1 MHIKFL
7 RHGTGSAS
15 GAVSYLL
22 ADKDHL
28 GVKRAEVKVLRGNPA
43 LVASVADNLDFVH
56 RYSSG
61 VLSWAPEEQ
70 PDDDEID
77 GVLKDVEQAFTSG
90 LDPDRLAWTA
100 VLHREKNG
108 ACHVHLLAARVDLA
122 TGKSYNPAPP
132 GWQKTFDPLRDAW
145 NWEQGWARPDDPL
158 RARLYQPGH
167 RALIEASARRAE
179 LAAEEDPKGEIAEKI
194 TRRLAAEEDPKGAI
208 TRYLVQRIEAGAVRD
223 RSEMVEALKEAGLQV
238 NRQGKDYLSVVD
250 PETGKKY
257 RLKGAIYGAD
267 FTPEACRE
275 LGRQAE
281 QEDRGGRQRG
291 GERDEGKARHA
302 REEFERALERIAGHN
317 NKRYRRPA
325 EVARETLAADVD
337 RESRN
342 GHGVDPGDADRARP
356 VRDVGIAPGAGVAS
370 AGDQDQSRSTEAPAA
385 VPDDPERGKVVSGGA
400 PDQLQPDDRHHPR
413 PKRRRRKDPAIKERL
428 EDDRAREPFSK
439 SLGYLERVCRWIGEA
454 IGRYDQELSATVEA
468 NGSFVGAV
476 KEYRKRAQSLNA
488 GLGDREARSATLG
501 SAVDRLA
508 GSVEQRI
515 TLRFIGPDE
524 SGDEELTEQKA
535 GQGLEYGTDR

>member
-43 LVASVADNLDFVH
+43 LVATTADNLDFVH

-70 PDDDEID
+70 PSDDEID

-167 RALIEASARRAE
+167 RALIEASERRAE
-179 LAAEEDPKGEIAEKI
+179 LAAEEDPKGEITEKI
-194 TRRLAAEEDPKGAI
+194 TRHNPPPDPFLAVKEDPKEAI

-325 EVARETLAADVD
+325 EVARETHDLDVD
-337 RESRN
+337 RQLGDGRGSDSVDASRS
-342 GHGVDPGDADRARP
+342 ALRP
-356 VRDVGIAPGAGVAS
+356 ILAS
-370 AGDQDQSRSTEAPAA
+370 AGDPAA
-385 VPDDPERGKVVSGGA
+385 VQGDPERGSVVSGGA
-400 PDQLQPDDRHHPR
+400 QDRLQPTDSDRPR
-413 PKRRRRKDPAIKERL
+413 PKRRRRKDPAL
-428 EDDRAREPFSK
+428 EEHTDDRARKSLSE
-439 SLGYLERVCRWIGEA
+439 SLGYFERVCGRRGEA
-454 IGRYDQELSATVEA
+454 IGRYDQELSSTVEA

-476 KEYRKRAQSLNA
+476 KEYRKRAQSFDAELR
-488 GLGDREARSATLG
+488 DREARSATLG
-501 SAVDRLA
+501 SAVDCLA

-524 SGDEELTEQKA
+524 SGDEEVTEQKA
-535 GQGLEYGTDR
+535 GQGVEQGAGIWDGSPGPG